1 VDGTLAVVRVLEVD
15 PDLGQDLAPAAL
27 AVARPRAIARAEWLE
42 PGRWQPFAEQWDHRG
57 HLGLLIVD
65 GFLTRTIQLGSRR
78 CAELL
83 GPGDVLRP
91 WVRLGD
97 YSSVPV
103 EDGWQ
108 VLEATRLAVLDRRFA
123 VAMAGWPEV
132 TAAIL
137 DRMMARSGWLA
148 FHLAVAHLR
157 RVDTRVH
164 VALWHFADRWGRV
177 RPGGIE
183 LRLNLTHALLADI
196 VAAERPSVTLALS
209 TLRERG
215 LVERGPGHV
224 WLLHGRPPGELDD
237 VRAQAA
243 GPLR

>member
-1 VDGTLAVVRVLEVD
+1 
-15 PDLGQDLAPAAL
+15 
-27 AVARPRAIARAEWLE
+27 
-42 PGRWQPFAEQWDHRG
+42 
-57 HLGLLIVD
+57 
-65 GFLTRTIQLGSRR
+65 
-78 CAELL
+78 
-83 GPGDVLRP
+83 
-91 WVRLGD
+91 
-97 YSSVPV
+97 
-103 EDGWQ
+103 
-108 VLEATRLAVLDRRFA
+108 VLDRRFA

-157 RVDTRVH
+157 RVETRVH

-209 TLRERG
+209 TG
-215 LVERGPGHV
+215 LVRDPSGKTVARFNSIWRLEAPNRWRVVFDKGSPPAEAEDFLKRYFGGSQFIQIQIPV
-224 WLLHGRPPGELDD
+224 SITWPALAKLEIIPGEDKLYTGVTLPHKLKATHADGTD
-237 VRAQAA
+237 RPGASASWRSSNPAVATVDRFGNVRAVSA
-243 GPLR
+243 GTVTISAGVPAGA

>member
-1 VDGTLAVVRVLEVD
+1 MRPEVIRVLEVD
-15 PDLGQDLAPAAL
+15 PDLGQDLRPADL
-27 AVARPRAIARAEWLE
+27 AVARARAIARARWLE
-42 PGRWQPFAEQWDHRG
+42 GGRWQPFAEEWDHRG

-65 GFLTRTIQLGSRR
+65 GFLARSLQLGARR

-83 GPGDVLRP
+83 GPGDILRP
-91 WVRLGD
+91 WVRLAE
-97 YSSVPV
+97 YSSIPI
-103 EDGWQ
+103 EDGWDA
-108 VLEATRLAVLDRRFA
+108 LEPVRLAVLDRHVA
-123 VAMAGWPEV
+123 VALAAWPEIA
-132 TAAIL
+132 AAIL
-137 DRMMARSGWLA
+137 DRMMARSRWLA

-177 RPGGIE
+177 GPDGVQ
-183 LRLNLTHALLADI
+183 LRLNITHALLAEI

-209 TLRERG
+209 SLRERR
-215 LVERGPGHV
+215 LVERDAEHV
-224 WLLHGRPPGELDD
+224 WHLRGRPPGELDE

>member
-1 VDGTLAVVRVLEVD
+1 LLTGLRQPQVLRHAARMTIAALLAFVAAWVFALPEGYWAVISAVVVMQSNIGGTL
-15 PDLGQDLAPAAL
+15 G
-27 AVARPRAIARAEWLE
+27 
-42 PGRWQPFAEQWDHRG
+42 
-57 HLGLLIVD
+57 
-65 GFLTRTIQLGSRR
+65 
-78 CAELL
+78 
-83 GPGDVLRP
+83 
-91 WVRLGD
+91 
-97 YSSVPV
+97 
-103 EDGWQ
+103 
-108 VLEATRLAVLDRRFA
+108 
-123 VAMAGWPEV
+123 
-132 TAAIL
+132 AIL

-157 RVDTRVH
+157 RVETRVH

-215 LVERGPGHV
+215 LVDRDPDHV
-224 WLLHGRPPGELDD
+224 WHLHGRPPGELDD

-243 GPLR
+243 MPLR